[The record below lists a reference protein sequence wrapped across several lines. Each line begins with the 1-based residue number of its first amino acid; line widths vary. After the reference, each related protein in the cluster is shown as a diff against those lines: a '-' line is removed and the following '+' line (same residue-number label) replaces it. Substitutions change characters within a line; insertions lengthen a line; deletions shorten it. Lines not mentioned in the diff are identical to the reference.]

1 MTRKTM
7 FSILNL
13 TGAVLILGLAIM
25 WCFLGQYVLFD
36 LKLCHEYT
44 MAGVLYL
51 IPIDST
57 DLHTWYWFGLGCII
71 ALAVLT
77 ILRSILLIRSN
88 ITARSKKLQK
98 NTSEEIAALP
108 AKTSIVP
115 VQKRKVIRL
124 HLK

>member
-1 MTRKTM
+1 M
-7 FSILNL
+7 FPILNL
-13 TGAVLILGLAIM
+13 AAGVFTLGLSIT
-25 WCFLGQYVLFD
+25 WYFIEQYVLFAS
-36 LKLCHEYT
+36 KWYYEYT
-44 MAGVLYL
+44 VTGLTGFRSMDL
-51 IPIDST
+51 T
-57 DLHTWYWFGLGCII
+57 DLYVWYWIGLGCII

-108 AKTSIVP
+108 AKTSIVS